1 MTNIFEKEK
10 TVTMTKQ
17 WFGKTEEI
25 QVTRNEYIDTWTTAV
40 VEKGYSRIVDYS
52 NYDIRDAQLK
62 KIEEFTDFMGKLA
75 GEQWDRDY
83 KLDNEEV

>member
-10 TVTMTKQ
+10 TVTMTKH

-40 VEKGYSRIVDYS
+40 
-52 NYDIRDAQLK
+52 A
-62 KIEEFTDFMGKLA
+62 
-75 GEQWDRDY
+75 
-83 KLDNEEV
+83 